1 MKRLL
6 SILTVCLL
14 ACTVGFAQDA
24 APVERNLPQIQPS
37 QCSVPAQIQG
47 QAAAENV
54 VADAEAAGQVIQGVE
69 GGCGRWEL
77 TKKQAKNLGKLLL
90 EDVQADQPEA
100 ECELLSSS
108 NVDEPFGT
116 SAFIHCSRVFELDAE
131 TSIVGHLAVIVIFD
145 SDGEVVVLFVAASEE

>member
-1 MKRLL
+1 MKSFL

-24 APVERNLPQIQPS
+24 PVERNLPQIQPA
-37 QCSVPAQIQG
+37 QCSAPAQIQG
-47 QAAAENV
+47 QV
-54 VADAEAAGQVIQGVE
+54 VAEQLIEDGEAAGQTIQGIE

-77 TKKQAKNLGKLLL
+77 TKKQSKRFGKLLL
-90 EDVQADQPEA
+90 KDVQADQPDA

-116 SAFIHCSRVFELDAE
+116 TAIVHCAKVFELDAE
-131 TSIVGHLAVIVIFD
+131 TSIVGHLAIAVLSD
-145 SDGEVVVLFVAASEE
+145 SDGEVVVIFVAASGE